1 MVHVTKE
8 KCVGCNACIRVCP
21 VSSANHNDG
30 SVVTVNPDE
39 CIQCGECI
47 RACGHGARYYDD
59 DLELVLKLLKTQN
72 KVSFLV
78 APAIKTAM
86 DGRWRHVLKW
96 LKDQGAHE
104 IFDGAFGADICTYMH
119 VEYLKQNPGA
129 KVISQP
135 CAAIVNYAEK
145 HKPKLLPMLSPVQSP
160 LMCTAVYV
168 RKYLHNNDILVGLT
182 PCIAKGT
189 EFTNTGIVKYNIT
202 FKRLSEYLSKQK
214 ISLPSGRSDFEFSA
228 VRGFDG
234 AFYPI
239 PGGLKECLHA
249 YDPDLLV
256 TTSEGVQKVYDDLG
270 EYLEAPE
277 RSRPTVYDVLSCEF
291 GCNSGAGAKDG
302 FNNFSAY
309 DVMQSARKWAVR
321 QKGTNRFHKK
331 IFKTLRLEDF
341 LRTYENRCHA
351 IEPTEQELNEVFK
364 QMSKFTE
371 AERNIDCHACG
382 FKNCRSMALTILQGN
397 NSPTNCVEHEKKIM
411 KEMQLRI
418 EEQSRS
424 LRDSV
429 EQIRS
434 SLGILTE
441 RLQPISEQ
449 TVENAE
455 KNAGIKSDMQS
466 LDTDMLN
473 IHKRATIISDDVSQ
487 ISVGIEEYTKI
498 LKQIKDISD
507 QTNILAIN
515 ASIEAARA
523 GEHGAGFAVVADE
536 VRRLAVNSADTV
548 LKAEEQTNAMLS
560 HVQEIT
566 AATDMIVKEVGNT
579 QIGVERTN
587 EAVNALEASSQMIS
601 SSVTD
606 VTDVIK
612 DLHQI
617 AENLVMAD

>member
-8 KCVGCNACIRVCP
+8 NCVGCNACIRVCP

-30 SVVTVNPDE
+30 SVVTVNPEE

-47 RACGHGARYYDD
+47 RACSHGARYYDD
-59 DLELVLKLLKTQN
+59 DLELVMKLLKTQN

-104 IFDGAFGADICTYMH
+104 IYDGAFGADICTYMH
-119 VEYLKQNPGA
+119 IEYLKQNPGA

-145 HKPKLLPMLSPVQSP
+145 HKPKLLPKLSPVQSP
-160 LMCTAVYV
+160 LMCTAVYI

-202 FKRLSEYLSKQK
+202 FKRLSEYLSKNK
-214 ISLPSGRSDFEFSA
+214 VSLPTGRSDFEFSA

-256 TTSEGVQKVYDDLG
+256 TTSEGVQKVYNDLG

-277 RSRPTVYDVLSCEF
+277 RNRPTVYDVLSCEF

-321 QKGTNRFHKK
+321 QKGANRFHKK

-341 LRTYENRCHA
+341 LRTYVNRCHA
-351 IEPTEQELNEVFK
+351 VEPTEQELNEIFK
-364 QMSKFTE
+364 QMGKFTE
-371 AERNIDCHACG
+371 AERTIDCHACG
-382 FKNCRSMALTILQGN
+382 FKDCRSMALTIFQGN
-397 NSPTNCVEHEKKIM
+397 NSPATCVEHEKKVM

-418 EEQSRS
+418 EEQSRN

-466 LDTDMLN
+466 LDADMLN
-473 IHKRATIISDDVSQ
+473 IHKRASTISNDVAQ

-548 LKAEEQTNAMLS
+548 LEAEEQTNAMLS
-560 HVQEIT
+560 HIQEIT
-566 AATDMIVKEVGNT
+566 AATDMIMKEVGNT
-579 QIGVERTN
+579 QTGVERTN

-601 SSVTD
+601 SSVTN

-617 AENLVMAD
+617 AESLVMTD